1 MLQITTKPSS
11 STNNEIA
18 HVNTYYNPSHYLQF
32 EQLLLCNLSHTY
44 YDVRCGNGVRV
55 VVENKIGWWNRI
67 REEERNKKR
76 VELY

>member
-1 MLQITTKPSS
+1 MTWEKCGCSSFTHYKLHMLQITTKPSS

-55 VVENKIGWWNRI
+55 VVENKIG
-67 REEERNKKR
+67 
-76 VELY
+76 